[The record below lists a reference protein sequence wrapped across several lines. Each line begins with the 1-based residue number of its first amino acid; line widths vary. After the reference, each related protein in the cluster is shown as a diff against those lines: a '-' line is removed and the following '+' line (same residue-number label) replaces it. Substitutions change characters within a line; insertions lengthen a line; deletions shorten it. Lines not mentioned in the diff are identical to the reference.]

1 MKDGWI
7 HQGPDLG
14 EIVHLPADSRRK
26 SAARKSIAIIIP
38 VKDEMDLLQSHLGLL
53 SRQTTQDFD
62 VIVVHKC
69 AIDPKEVEVQ
79 KGRRKHGLIFLGEK
93 AGADLGLTGAFYAGQ
108 KFAVGHGYGCIINA
122 DVDCLPVSD
131 DLVEKLAEA
140 VRKEKGTFFYPWL
153 NGVDAPEFTTN
164 WYGAMSD
171 GFLRNSGFTYLP
183 LFYGW
188 DEFEFSSRIK
198 GIGFRKRCLPG
209 VSMNHDILKDPS
221 EKAFSSQLYYI
232 IRNGALMSFRYPG
245 GLWLSLSTLSP
256 LCFYESISSM
266 ATKVRMLSR
275 VLHDIAGMRF
285 TCAGWPEKPE
295 ILGGMPQDMDAFL
308 QGDGLGAMFI
318 IIPDHLGP
326 ERAQT
331 LMRKLDANHAAR
343 RSLSIKMRNP
353 VAEAFLISYEI
364 ASCSLRHDKVVMVS
378 GSGICSFN
386 PFCLMAK
393 NYYVSNGRKVRTI
406 FKDSGLI
413 MRLLRPIACAISF
426 AMTSGIFTALS
437 IVTQLRLGKDAFA
450 GYGMR

>member
-131 DLVEKLAEA
+131 DLVEKLARA
-140 VRKEKGTFFYPWL
+140 VRAEKGTFFYPWRK
-153 NGVDAPEFTTN
+153 GVESPPYITN
-164 WYGAMSD
+164 WYGAMSRELLC
-171 GFLRNSGFTYLP
+171 GCGLIYLP
-183 LFYGW
+183 LYYGW
-188 DEFEFSSRIK
+188 DEFEFSSRLK
-198 GIGFRKRCLPG
+198 STGFKKRSLSG
-209 VSMNHDILKDPS
+209 VSMDHDILKHRCGKRISPL
-221 EKAFSSQLYYI
+221 LYYI

-245 GLWLSLSTLSP
+245 ALWLSLSTLSP
-256 LCFYESISSM
+256 ICFYESVSGM
-266 ATKVRMLSR
+266 AIKTRMLFR
-275 VLHDIAGMRF
+275 VMSDIATMRF
-285 TCAGWPEKPE
+285 ARTGWPEEAEIPE
-295 ILGGMPQDMDAFL
+295 DKMQELDAFL
-308 QGDGLGAMFI
+308 RDGCPGTKFI
-318 IIPDHLGP
+318 IIADQIGI
-326 ERAQT
+326 ERAQW
-331 LMRKLDANHAAR
+331 LARELDANDVPYK
-343 RSLSIKMRNP
+343 SFELKMRDP
-353 VAEAFLISYEI
+353 LSEASHVFYEVAS
-364 ASCSLRHDKVVMVS
+364 SSLRYERVVMVS
-378 GSGICSFN
+378 GNGICSFN
-386 PFCLMAK
+386 PFCLMAR
-393 NYYVSNGRKVRTI
+393 NYYFSNGRKVRAL
-406 FKDSGLI
+406 FRDSGVM
-413 MRLLRPIACAISF
+413 MRILRPAVSAISF
-426 AMTSGIFTALS
+426 AIASCVFIALTCL
-437 IVTQLRLGKDAFA
+437 TQLRLGKDAFA